1 MLQVGLG
8 SVEAGRLVCEFLQ
21 RVLEFH
27 NAGYTHFD
35 LKWDA
40 VVWQG
45 GLLSVGD
52 LSLAMRLMFSC
63 PETLASLGS
72 STSSRREAWQQAM
85 TSGTLSA
92 LDLGGG
98 TVLSLPELLRGLIM
112 HSGTTYGTYLM

>member
-1 MLQVGLG
+1 MQVGMG
-8 SVEAGRLVCEFLQ
+8 SVQAGRLVCEFLQ
-21 RVLEFH
+21 RLLEFH

-63 PETLASLGS
+63 PETRATLGS
-72 STSSRREAWQQAM
+72 STSSSRGAWQQAM
-85 TSGTLSA
+85 TSGALSA
-92 LDLGGG
+92 VDLGGG
-98 TVLSLPELLRGLIM
+98 KVLRLPELLRGLIM
-112 HSGTTYGTYLM
+112 HSDTTYGTYFM